1 MELVAEKVGK
11 SLREGDFVRVLVV
24 LEMPEWLVRLYFVAE
39 LFLQA
44 SGLTDEMES
53 MLEKPV

>member
-24 LEMPEWLVRLYFVAE
+24 LEMPEWLVRQYFVAE
-39 LFLQA
+39 LFLQ
-44 SGLTDEMES
+44 SPGLTDEKES
-53 MLEKPV
+53 MLEESV

>member
-11 SLREGDFVRVLVV
+11 SLREGDFVRVLDV
-24 LEMPEWLVRLYFVAE
+24 LEMPEWLVRQYFVAE

-53 MLEKPV
+53 MLEMPV